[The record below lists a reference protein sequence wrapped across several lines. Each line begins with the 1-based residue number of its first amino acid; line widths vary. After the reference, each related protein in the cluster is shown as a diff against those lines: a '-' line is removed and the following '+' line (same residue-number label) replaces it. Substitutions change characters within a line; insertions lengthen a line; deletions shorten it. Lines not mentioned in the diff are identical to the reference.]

1 MNTRVFREVE
11 YLSGIDVM
19 LQLKKDF
26 MSDLHIFPDLRDL
39 RISCSAFD
47 YYAVLRKNCYLF

>member
-19 LQLKKDF
+19 IQLKKDF
-26 MSDLHIFPDLRDL
+26 MSDRHIFPDLRDL
-39 RISCSAFD
+39 HNTCSIIIVKQKTFI
-47 YYAVLRKNCYLF
+47 L